1 MHGVGFLRICF
12 SHLCQGQIIACEKV
26 VKRISGM
33 KEIRRQKEKKEG
45 EKDMTERKN
54 GRTKGRK
61 KERQKC
67 QGHLALRAAKFLVES
82 EYAN

>member
-1 MHGVGFLRICF
+1 M
-12 SHLCQGQIIACEKV
+12 A
-26 VKRISGM
+26 KRINGM

-61 KERQKC
+61 KERKERQKC